1 MAVQIPEGINSELEE
16 RVRLC
21 NRNVLPN
28 NVSLILC
35 FIRRVKKS
43 GRMVESIL
51 ARLSPQGEFSTK
63 RFYAYQL
70 YLKDNCTDFK
80 WKQGIEVLVNCL
92 DPNCPS
98 FSLEEQ
104 AFYNRLTRIL
114 IAQYLEQICRL
125 EVLNH
130 TKINPTHIRDHLR
143 VIRYI
148 RHSLR
153 PLPRPK
159 LTIQYAP

>member
-1 MAVQIPEGINSELEE
+1 
-16 RVRLC
+16 
-21 NRNVLPN
+21 
-28 NVSLILC
+28 
-35 FIRRVKKS
+35 
-43 GRMVESIL
+43 MVERIL
-51 ARLSPQGEFSTK
+51 TRLSPSGEFTTK

-80 WKQGIEVLVNCL
+80 WKEGIEVLVNRL
-92 DPNCPS
+92 DSSCPS
-98 FSLEEQ
+98 FSLHEQ
-104 AFYNRLTRIL
+104 AFYNKLTRIL

-159 LTIQYAP
+159 LTIQYTP